1 MTNKARK
8 RPSREEVA
16 MKLNY
21 TWDELMASHAYA
33 RPQEEV
39 GYRLH
44 GGFDAAGRYVSPR
57 TLNRWPAVKAWQA
70 QLTGR
75 GWPLID
81 ATVQLLKR
89 GHYPNIEQ
97 QKLLLANGFGET
109 LWNSL
114 TITGVIEAR
123 GRALCEFE
131 APDFQQIIV
140 DDISDTCTGHL
151 HKGLLYAHGVDEGG
165 DPKDNTIGAHDQMWF
180 AARDLVFGKNRYPMP
195 DIPDNIG
202 RPDQG
207 RLMPGLPAG
216 FEQLILLLMNV
227 LMIEVR
233 AEAGFSF
240 NCQVMRDPANF
251 PDKRAEA
258 ELAAEMI
265 ERIRADEAIHVG
277 YLQTAISEMR
287 SFRFK
292 TVDGGT
298 IEGAKLIDP
307 IWEGMVYWHSVTQ
320 ADFGREQ
327 SHDAI
332 ARRLGA
338 AANGP
343 AVFSQFEALDD
354 RAKAA

>member
-1 MTNKARK
+1 MT
-8 RPSREEVA
+8 
-16 MKLNY
+16 KLNY

-33 RPQEEV
+33 RPHEEA

-44 GGFDAAGRYVSPR
+44 GGFDAAGEYISPR
-57 TLNRWPAVKAWQA
+57 TLNRRPAVKAWDEK
-70 QLTGR
+70 LTAR

-89 GHYPNIEQ
+89 GHYPNQAQ
-97 QKLLLANGFGET
+97 QRLLLANGFGET

-140 DDISDTCTGHL
+140 DDISNMCVGHL

-165 DPKDNTIGAHDQMWF
+165 DPKDSTFGAHDQMWF
-180 AARDLVFGKNRYPMP
+180 AARDLVFGKNRYP
-195 DIPDNIG
+195 IPEIPENIG
-202 RPDQG
+202 RSDQG
-207 RLMPGLPAG
+207 RLMPQIPAG
-216 FEQLILLLMNV
+216 FEQLIMLLMNV

-240 NCQVMRDPANF
+240 NCAVFRDKANF
-251 PDKRAEA
+251 PDKRKEA

-265 ERIRADEAIHVG
+265 ERIRTDEAIHVG
-277 YLQTAISEMR
+277 YLQAAISEMR
-287 SFRFK
+287 SVTFR

-298 IEGAKLIDP
+298 IEGAKMIDP
-307 IWEGMVYWHSVTQ
+307 IWEGMVHWHAVTQ
-320 ADFGREQ
+320 ADFSRAQ

-332 ARRLGA
+332 EKRLLAAPNGA
-338 AANGP
+338 ALFA
-343 AVFSQFEALDD
+343 QFEALDD

>member
-1 MTNKARK
+1 MT
-8 RPSREEVA
+8 
-16 MKLNY
+16 KLNY

-33 RPQEEV
+33 RPQEEA

-44 GGFDAAGRYVSPR
+44 GGFDANGEYIPPR
-57 TLNRWPAVKAWQA
+57 TLNRWPAVKAWA
-70 QLTGR
+70 EQLTAK

-89 GHYPNIEQ
+89 GHYPNIPQ

-114 TITGVIEAR
+114 TITGIVEAR

-131 APDFQQIIV
+131 APNFQQIIV
-140 DDISDTCTGHL
+140 EDISDMCTGHL

-165 DPKDNTIGAHDQMWF
+165 DPKGDGSVGAHDQMWF
-180 AARDLVFGKNRYPMP
+180 AARDLIFGKGRYP
-195 DIPDNIG
+195 IPAVPENIG

-207 RLMPGLPAG
+207 RLMPQLPAG

-240 NCQVMRDPANF
+240 NCNLLRDPATF
-251 PDKRAEA
+251 PDKRKEA

-265 ERIRADEAIHVG
+265 ERIRTDEAIHVA
-277 YLQTAISEMR
+277 YLQAAISEMR
-287 SFRFK
+287 SLTFR

-298 IEGAKLIDP
+298 IAGRDMIDP
-307 IWEGMVYWHSVTQ
+307 IWDGMVHWHSVTQ
-320 ADFGREQ
+320 ADFSLAQ
-327 SHDAI
+327 SRDAI
-332 ARRLGA
+332 AQRLGEKP
-338 AANGP
+338 GL
-343 AVFSQFEALDD
+343 FTEFETLGD
-354 RAKAA
+354 RAQAA